1 MGARSAAPATQAVF
15 RQTLLLGRN
24 PQKGDA
30 GVCAPPNTEAPCG
43 SSGVPGAKGDDDVTA
58 AQFEQLTSAEA
69 EGLLRHRL
77 REFLDAGAAPGGAL
91 LLAAQVEIELDAAL
105 GLLMQGCSA
114 ELTLRIL
121 L

>member
-1 MGARSAAPATQAVF
+1 MT
-15 RQTLLLGRN
+15 

-30 GVCAPPNTEAPCG
+30 WVRRRSHTEPPCG
-43 SSGVPGAKGDDDVTA
+43 SSGVLGAKGDDYVTA
-58 AQFEQLTSAEA
+58 AQFEQLTPTEV

-91 LLAAQVEIELDAAL
+91 LLAAQVEIDVDAAID
-105 GLLMQGCSA
+105 LLSRGCSA